1 MNSKTTRIIALVLA
15 GLIALTGIFGVIS
28 AMLH

>member
-1 MNSKTTRIIALVLA
+1 MRNKTTRIIALALA

-28 AMLH
+28 TFFH